1 MNIPNKLTVARML
14 AIPFFIACFFL
25 PDWVAFTI
33 SIGGEAGP
41 VQILTKYLI
50 AGGLFILAYVTDTLD
65 GRIARKY
72 NMVTDFGKLMD
83 PIADK
88 LLTAACM
95 IMLIGR
101 DLMSVCD
108 FLMPVFTVIV
118 IAREFAISGMRLV
131 AASRGKVMAAG
142 VLGKIKTTLQSIA
155 LPMVL
160 IAGPFFRAIR
170 VPADFILLAASVVM
184 TIWSGLD
191 YIIRNREIFSG
202 TK

>member
-1 MNIPNKLTVARML
+1 MNLPNKLTVARMI
-14 AIPFFIACFFL
+14 AIPFFIACFYL

-33 SIGGEAGP
+33 CGA
-41 VQILTKYLI
+41 QILTKYLI
-50 AGGLFILAYVTDTLD
+50 AGAIFILAYITDTLD

-101 DLMSVCD
+101 GLMSVFD
-108 FLMPVFTVIV
+108 FLMPIFTVIV
-118 IAREFAISGMRLV
+118 IAREFVVSGMRLV
-131 AASRGKVMAAG
+131 AASRGTVMAAG
-142 VLGKIKTTLQSIA
+142 VLGKIKTTLQSVA

-160 IAGPFFRAIR
+160 IGGPFFRAIGF
-170 VPADFILLAASVVM
+170 PLDLILLAASVVM

-191 YIIRNREIFSG
+191 YVIRNKQFFSM
-202 TK
+202 KEKA

>member
-1 MNIPNKLTVARML
+1 MNLPNKLTMARMA
-14 AIPFFIACFFL
+14 AIPFFIACFYL
-25 PDWVAFTI
+25 PAWQAFTLL
-33 SIGGEAGP
+33 GAGFEWR
-41 VQILTKYLI
+41 YLI
-50 AGGLFILAYVTDTLD
+50 AGFIFILAYVTDTLD

-72 NMVTDFGKLMD
+72 NLVTDFGKLMD

-101 DLMSVCD
+101 GQMSICD

-118 IAREFAISGMRLV
+118 IAREFMISGMRLV
-131 AASRGKVMAAG
+131 AASKGRVMAAG
-142 VLGKIKTTLQSIA
+142 TLGKIKTTLQSVA

-160 IAGPFFRAIR
+160 IAGPFFRAIK
-170 VPADFILLAASVVM
+170 VPADFIVLAASVVM

-191 YIIRNREIFSG
+191 YMLRNRELF
-202 TK
+202 KAE

>member
-1 MNIPNKLTVARML
+1 MNLPNKLTIARMI

-25 PDWVAFTI
+25 PDWVAFKLCG
-33 SIGGEAGP
+33 SE
-41 VQILTKYLI
+41 ILTKYLI
-50 AGGLFILAYVTDTLD
+50 AGILFILAYVTDTLD
-65 GRIARKY
+65 GRIARKFGL
-72 NMVTDFGKLMD
+72 VTDFGKLMD

-101 DLMSVCD
+101 GLMSVCD

-118 IAREFAISGMRLV
+118 IAREFVISGMRLV
-131 AASRGKVMAAG
+131 AASKGRVMAAG
-142 VLGKIKTTLQSIA
+142 TLGKIKTTLQSIA

-160 IAGPFFRAIR
+160 ILGPFFRAIG
-170 VPADFILLAASVVM
+170 VPVDFILLAASVVM

-191 YIIRNREIFSG
+191 YMLRNKEIFSVQ
-202 TK
+202 

>member
-1 MNIPNKLTVARML
+1 MNLPNKLTIARMI

-25 PDWVAFTI
+25 PDWVAFKLC
-33 SIGGEAGP
+33 GAE
-41 VQILTKYLI
+41 ILTKYLI
-50 AGGLFILAYVTDTLD
+50 AGILFILAYVTDTLD
-65 GRIARKY
+65 GRIARKFGL
-72 NMVTDFGKLMD
+72 VTDFGKLMD

-101 DLMSVCD
+101 GLMSVCD

-118 IAREFAISGMRLV
+118 IAREFVISGMRLV
-131 AASRGKVMAAG
+131 AASKGRVMAAG
-142 VLGKIKTTLQSIA
+142 TLGKIKTTLQSIA

-160 IAGPFFRAIR
+160 ILGPFFRAIG
-170 VPADFILLAASVVM
+170 VPVDFILLAASVVM

-191 YIIRNREIFSG
+191 YMLRNKEIFSVQ
-202 TK
+202 

>member
-1 MNIPNKLTVARML
+1 MNLPNKLTIARIA
-14 AIPFFIACFFL
+14 AIPFFIACFYL
-25 PDWVAFTI
+25 PEWTAFTI
-33 SIGGEAGP
+33 CGA
-41 VQILTKYLI
+41 QIKTKYLI
-50 AGGLFILAYVTDTLD
+50 AGAIFILAYVTDTLD

-72 NMVTDFGKLMD
+72 GLVTDFGKLMD

-108 FLMPVFTVIV
+108 WLMPLFTIIV
-118 IAREFAISGMRLV
+118 IAREFMISGMRLV
-131 AASRGKVMAAG
+131 AASQGRVMAAG
-142 VLGKIKTTLQSIA
+142 ILGKIKTTLQSVA

-160 IAGPFFRAIR
+160 IAGPFFRAIG
-170 VPADFILLAASVVM
+170 VPADFILLTASVVM

-191 YIIRNREIFSG
+191 YMLRNKEIFRAE
-202 TK
+202 

>member
-1 MNIPNKLTVARML
+1 MI

-25 PDWVAFTI
+25 PDWVAFKLC
-33 SIGGEAGP
+33 GAE
-41 VQILTKYLI
+41 ILTKYLI
-50 AGGLFILAYVTDTLD
+50 AGILFILAYVTDTLD
-65 GRIARKY
+65 GRIARKFGL
-72 NMVTDFGKLMD
+72 VTDFGKLMD

-101 DLMSVCD
+101 GLMSVCD

-118 IAREFAISGMRLV
+118 IAREFVISGMRLV
-131 AASRGKVMAAG
+131 AASKGRVMAAG
-142 VLGKIKTTLQSIA
+142 TLGKIKTTLQSIA

-160 IAGPFFRAIR
+160 ILGPFFRAIG
-170 VPADFILLAASVVM
+170 VPVDFILLAASVVM

-191 YIIRNREIFSG
+191 YMLRNKEIFSVQ
-202 TK
+202 

>member
-1 MNIPNKLTVARML
+1 MNLPNKLTVARML

-33 SIGGEAGP
+33 CGAAIK
-41 VQILTKYLI
+41 TKYLI
-50 AGGLFILAYVTDTLD
+50 AGGIFILAYITDTLD

-72 NMVTDFGKLMD
+72 GLVTDFGKLMD

-101 DLMSVCD
+101 DLMSICD
-108 FLMPVFTVIV
+108 FLMPIFTVIV
-118 IAREFAISGMRLV
+118 IAREFVISGMRLV
-131 AASRGKVMAAG
+131 AASKGRVMAAG
-142 VLGKIKTTLQSIA
+142 VLGKIKTTLQSVA

-160 IAGPFFRAIR
+160 VAGPFFRAIH
-170 VPADFILLAASVVM
+170 VPVDFIVLAASVVM

-191 YIIRNREIFSG
+191 YIIRNREISAS
-202 TK
+202 K

>member
-1 MNIPNKLTVARML
+1 MNLPNKLTIARIA
-14 AIPFFIACFFL
+14 AIPFFIACFYL
-25 PDWVAFTI
+25 PEWTAFTI
-33 SIGGEAGP
+33 CGA
-41 VQILTKYLI
+41 QIKTKYLI
-50 AGGLFILAYVTDTLD
+50 AGAIFILAYVTDTLD

-72 NMVTDFGKLMD
+72 GLVTDFGKLMD

-108 FLMPVFTVIV
+108 WLMPLFTIIV
-118 IAREFAISGMRLV
+118 IAREFMISGMRLV
-131 AASRGKVMAAG
+131 AASRGRVMAAG
-142 VLGKIKTTLQSIA
+142 ILGKIKTTLQSVA

-160 IAGPFFRAIR
+160 IAGPFFRAIG
-170 VPADFILLAASVVM
+170 VPADFILLTASVVM

-191 YIIRNREIFSG
+191 YMLRNKEIFRAE
-202 TK
+202 

>member
-1 MNIPNKLTVARML
+1 MNLPNKLTVARMI
-14 AIPFFIACFFL
+14 AIPFFIACFYL
-25 PDWVAFTI
+25 PDKVMFTI
-33 SIGGEAGP
+33 CGAE
-41 VQILTKYLI
+41 ILTKYVI
-50 AGGLFILAYVTDTLD
+50 AGIIFILAYITDTLD

-72 NMVTDFGKLMD
+72 NLVTDFGKLMD

-108 FLMPVFTVIV
+108 YLMPIFTVIV
-118 IAREFAISGMRLV
+118 IAREFVISGMRLV
-131 AASRGKVMAAG
+131 AASRGVVMAAG

-160 IAGPFFRAIR
+160 VAGPFFRAIGF
-170 VPADFILLAASVVM
+170 PLDFILMAASVAM

-191 YIIRNREIFSG
+191 YILHNKQIFSV
-202 TK
+202 KE

>member
-1 MNIPNKLTVARML
+1 MNLPNKLTVGRMA
-14 AIPFFIACFFL
+14 AIPFFIACFYL
-25 PDWVAFTI
+25 PDWVAFTLC
-33 SIGGEAGP
+33 GAK
-41 VQILTKYLI
+41 ILTKHLI
-50 AGGLFILAYVTDTLD
+50 AGVIFILAYITDTLD

-72 NMVTDFGKLMD
+72 NLVTDFGKLMD

-101 DLMSVCD
+101 GLMSWCD
-108 FLMPVFTVIV
+108 YLMPLFTVIV
-118 IAREFAISGMRLV
+118 IAREFVISGMRLV
-131 AASRGKVMAAG
+131 AASRGVVMAAG

-160 IAGPFFRAIR
+160 IAGPFFKAIGCP
-170 VPADFILLAASVVM
+170 VDFIFMAAAVIM

-191 YIIRNREIFSG
+191 YVLRNKRLFSMKENTNG
-202 TK
+202 

>member
-1 MNIPNKLTVARML
+1 MNLPNKLTIARMA

-25 PDWVAFTI
+25 PDWVAFTVC
-33 SIGGEAGP
+33 GA
-41 VQILTKYLI
+41 QILWKYLI
-50 AGGLFILAYVTDTLD
+50 AGVIFILAYITDTLD
-65 GRIARKY
+65 GRIARARGL
-72 NMVTDFGKLMD
+72 VTDFGKLMD

-101 DLMSVCD
+101 DLMSICD
-108 FLMPVFTVIV
+108 WLLPLFTIIV
-118 IAREFAISGMRLV
+118 IAREFMISGMRLV
-131 AASRGKVMAAG
+131 AASKGRVMAAG

-160 IAGPFFRAIR
+160 IAGPFFRAIG
-170 VPADFILLAASVVM
+170 VPVDFILLAASVVM

-191 YIIRNREIFSG
+191 YMLRNREIF
-202 TK
+202 KAE